1 MTPTVHGICAF
12 AVKVYQ
18 PYFVEQVF
26 LISQGTLCCVIRR
39 TFTKSGAVMTV
50 QL

>member
-26 LISQGTLCCVIRR
+26 LIRALY
-39 TFTKSGAVMTV
+39 AVLLGGLLLRV
-50 QL
+50 ELL

>member
-18 PYFVEQVF
+18 TYFVEQVF
-26 LISQGTLCCVIRR
+26 LISVIRR
-39 TFTKSGAVMTV
+39 TFTKSGGVMTV

>member
-1 MTPTVHGICAF
+1 MTPTVHGICTF
-12 AVKVYQ
+12 AIKVYQ
-18 PYFVEQVF
+18 PYSAEQVF
-26 LISQGTLCCVIRR
+26 LISVIRR